1 MTIIISVN
9 SIKYRPQA
17 VKIEGKDKTMKL
29 YRITLIE
36 KNNIRTI
43 RTWAKSETELKKDIK
58 RLLPLSTIEN
68 ITEITFN
75 TLKID
80 R

>member
-1 MTIIISVN
+1 
-9 SIKYRPQA
+9 
-17 VKIEGKDKTMKL
+17 MKL

-36 KNNIRTI
+36 RNNTRTI

-58 RLLPLSTIEN
+58 RLLPLSTIES
-68 ITEITFN
+68 IIEITSN